1 MNGWI
6 VRVTTPVRGGD
17 PLVWEFKMP
26 TLDPERAVQWG
37 RSYRHTLPSAIVEAT
52 ERY

>member
-1 MNGWI
+1 MHGWI
-6 VRVTTPVRGGD
+6 VRITTPVRNDD

-26 TLDPERAVQWG
+26 TLDRQKAMQWG
-37 RSYRHTLPSAIVEAT
+37 RSYGHTLPSAIVEAI